1 MHDSREI
8 CGINRKDI
16 KCSRCNGNHLAN
28 NPRCPARDISCHYC
42 NMTGHFA
49 RCCMS
54 RRSGFQKMHKKD
66 DYGNTN
72 KNYQQNQKH
81 QMKTQQKFVREVDD
95 VTEKV
100 EIRELFHLDGKRSVA
115 LDVGGVE
122 VNFII
127 DTGADED
134 VLSIDDW
141 KKLKQ
146 TGFKMF
152 DVRKGSDKIFRAYG
166 SYKPLTV
173 LGEVDVE
180 VRHKNQCHRTTL
192 FVIQDGKCSLL
203 SGKSAEVLGIVKFF
217 TQTPFPAI
225 RGNEI

>member
-1 MHDSREI
+1 
-8 CGINRKDI
+8 
-16 KCSRCNGNHLAN
+16 
-28 NPRCPARDISCHYC
+28 
-42 NMTGHFA
+42 
-49 RCCMS
+49 
-54 RRSGFQKMHKKD
+54 MHKKD

-100 EIRELFHLDGKRSVA
+100 EIRELFHLEGKRSVA

-146 TGFKMF
+146 TGLKMF
-152 DVRKGSDKIFRAYG
+152 DVRKGSDKFFRAYG

-180 VRHKNQCHRTTL
+180 VRHRNQCYRTTL

-203 SGKSAEVLGIVKFF
+203 SGKSAEVLGIVKFLHVI

-225 RGNEI
+225 KASYCS